1 MENTEKN
8 EPDVQRRDY
17 SASDVEPL
25 RPEMAFLA
33 ENPEAFGLVP
43 DACPLATKHLLV
55 AVNGHSAEGGVLS
68 PVCEMQQPGI
78 EGLQALYGDL
88 LPRDVIKKAGYR
100 IKEWFVLPTECWT
113 DNFYLPQRNA
123 QTIFLA
129 HHKGN
134 PTAQMLVENQCHEAE
149 MFDKYGQHYGYVF
162 YVVQKI

>member
-88 LPRDVIKKAGYR
+88 LPRDDGTQEA
-100 IKEWFVLPTECWT
+100 L
-113 DNFYLPQRNA
+113 
-123 QTIFLA
+123 
-129 HHKGN
+129 
-134 PTAQMLVENQCHEAE
+134 TATFGENTGTREYPVS
-149 MFDKYGQHYGYVF
+149 K
-162 YVVQKI
+162 